1 MSVIEFP
8 LNASTEKV
16 GEKNKRTLTTT
27 TTTTI
32 SKHFHF
38 RGVSHLVFT
47 LGPSHVLQVAFVS
60 QRVLVI
66 GKAIQVQT

>member
-27 TTTTI
+27 TTS